1 MSTEQTRSYAK
12 AMAQIAEA
20 EGCLDEVADEMFRF
34 SRALQGSD
42 ELREALSDRHIPVQ
56 RRQQIVEDLLASRA
70 TPATVGMLSLI
81 VASERSRDIAAIAE
95 ELADIAASAKSAE
108 VAYVRAAVPLSED
121 QIARL
126 RQALSDATGKNIEVK
141 ASVDPTAIGGI
152 VTTVGDTVI
161 DGSVRSRLAK
171 LRDAFTG

>member
-1 MSTEQTRSYAK
+1 MSTHSYAK

-34 SRALQGSD
+34 SRALQSSD

-56 RRQQIVEDLLASRA
+56 RRQQIVEDLLATRA
-70 TPATVGMLSLI
+70 TPATVGMISLI
-81 VASERSRDIAAIAE
+81 VAAERGKDIVAIAE
-95 ELADIAASAKSAE
+95 ELAEIAATAKSAE
-108 VAYVRAAVPLSED
+108 IAYVRAAVQLSES

-126 RQALSDATGKNIEVK
+126 RQSLSEATGKNIEVK
-141 ASVDPTAIGGI
+141 ASVDPTVIGGI
-152 VTTVGDTVI
+152 VTTVGDTVM

-171 LRDAFTG
+171 LRDAFSG